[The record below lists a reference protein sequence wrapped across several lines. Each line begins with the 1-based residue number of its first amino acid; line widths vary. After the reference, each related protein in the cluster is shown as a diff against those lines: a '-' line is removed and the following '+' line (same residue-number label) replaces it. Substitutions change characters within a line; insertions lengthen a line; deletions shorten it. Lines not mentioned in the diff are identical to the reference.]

1 MVVSAKYVL
10 RRLSAAVLGAQSTT
24 RHGTT
29 GAFVTAWTQVVR
41 LAIVSYAVVSLLL
54 CYRYRSSSLRNP
66 RPPFYT
72 PFPTPPRPRCSCHAP
87 HRSNVMS
94 ITMSRRPLPR
104 PHPHTSLLHTVSL
117 MLILDHCNLARP
129 PPGPCCQENMLT
141 LLKTHASNAGVCI
154 EAYVPWP

>member
-104 PHPHTSLLHTVSL
+104 PHPHTSLLHTISL
-117 MLILDHCNLARP
+117 MLILDQCISPPRP
-129 PPGPCCQENMLT
+129 VLPRKHADTCQHLQLRRGICVIACML
-141 LLKTHASNAGVCI
+141 
-154 EAYVPWP
+154 